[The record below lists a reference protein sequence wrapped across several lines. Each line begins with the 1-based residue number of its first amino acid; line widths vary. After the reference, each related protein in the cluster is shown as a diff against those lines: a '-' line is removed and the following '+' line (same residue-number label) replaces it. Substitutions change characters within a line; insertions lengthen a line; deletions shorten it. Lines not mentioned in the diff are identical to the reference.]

1 MTYVQGVEREARQ
14 GSGDN
19 AGAVR
24 EGGGVAPSISGPRKI
39 SWAEKDVRRGPGQDS
54 ERVEAVF
61 PGLGANYQSWNHV
74 QHKGGY
80 KSSPQANTFYICFI

>member
-1 MTYVQGVEREARQ
+1 MCREWRGRRGKEVETMQGR
-14 GSGDN
+14 SG
-19 AGAVR
+19 R

-39 SWAEKDVRRGPGQDS
+39 PWAEMDVGRGLGQDS

-61 PGLGANYQSWNHV
+61 PGLGANYQSWSHF

-80 KSSPQANTFYICFI
+80 KSS

>member
-39 SWAEKDVRRGPGQDS
+39 PWAEMDVRRGPGQDSDSES

-61 PGLGANYQSWNHV
+61 PGLRANYQS
-74 QHKGGY
+74 
-80 KSSPQANTFYICFI
+80 